1 MTAGDVEAFAKQSDE
16 ISLCNVG
23 IAGARLMKPRKKLE
37 FVQRFTSQQLFIRV
51 LDITVIQN
59 VFLFL
64 RSRRLLQRVS
74 TSY

>member
-16 ISLCNVG
+16 ISLRNVG
-23 IAGARLMKPRKKLE
+23 IAGAWLMKPRKKLE

-64 RSRRLLQRVS
+64 PSRRLLQRVS